1 MASPDDQRSPSATDT
16 DTNGDEVAAKANVDD
31 DTDADSVAEATAG
44 SSGREVVVPLRLY
57 KTITVFST
65 LIAVVSILAGFVI
78 LDRATQRATVSPED
92 INLVL
97 ALLAVALIVGGS
109 AVYAFSTRFRTAEM
123 GKSKDATDEGSDN
136 G

>member
-1 MASPDDQRSPSATDT
+1 MASPDDQRSPPATDT
-16 DTNGDEVAAKANVDD
+16 DANGDEVAAKANVDD